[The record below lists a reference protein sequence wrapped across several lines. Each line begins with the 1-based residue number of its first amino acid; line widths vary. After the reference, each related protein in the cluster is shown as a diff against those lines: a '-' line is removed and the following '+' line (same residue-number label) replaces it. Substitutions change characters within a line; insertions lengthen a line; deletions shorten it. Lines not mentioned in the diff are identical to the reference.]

1 MAPVNEPTTTPEA
14 ADVASDPPA
23 APSSVT
29 EIPYGTAQAAWL
41 VILTPLAVLAFVLSV
56 VALVVA
62 VKDGGGGGATV
73 VAPAGSSGATE
84 VTVGLHEFAF
94 DPDVVAVAADTGVS
108 VALDNTGAVQ
118 HTWAVL
124 RAGADPADESR
135 VTDDM
140 ILTELGPVDPGSTLA
155 GTVNLPAGTYKVI
168 CTIPGHFDA
177 GMSGQLVVG

>member
-1 MAPVNEPTTTPEA
+1 MNEPTTTPEA

-23 APSSVT
+23 APPSVT

-62 VKDGGGGGATV
+62 VNNEGGGSTV
-73 VAPAGSSGATE
+73 VAPAAGSSGATE
-84 VTVGLHEFAF
+84 VTVDLHEFAF
-94 DPDVVAVAADTGVS
+94 DPDVVAVAADTDVT
-108 VALDNTGAVQ
+108 VTVDNTGAVQ

-135 VTDDM
+135 VTEDM
-140 ILTELGPVDPGSTLA
+140 ILTELGPVDPGASAA